1 MKQSKAGIIMYE
13 EDDRID
19 LPMDEAGLFAANA
32 LRKEVNKIALLID
45 ELTDRINK
53 LYQERGHNNG
63 NQET

>member
-13 EDDRID
+13 DDDRID
-19 LPMDEAGLFAANA
+19 LPMDQAGLFAANQ
-32 LRKEVNKIALLID
+32 LRKEINKIALIID
-45 ELTDRINK
+45 KLEDKINK